1 MTEEE
6 KVKESSLSGRCKR
19 IHITRLTDKELEKC
33 VNGLSE
39 ENFMG
44 KFQFGEVY
52 RGTYNGIEVV
62 VKIWKKQGRYKVLP
76 GENEG
81 RLEDERCLHQYF
93 RNYEFH
99 PNVAKACAFCHGSK
113 HLAVV
118 YHTNPKAIDTLH
130 NLIEKDTFTWAQR
143 IKVAFGLASLLRYM
157 HTPHPNCPSDLPYLI
172 RNIDAAHILVDQDHE
187 PLLFDFSMISGGILT
202 DKRDLLDQHLQGCFA
217 IPGPGR
223 WSDRC
228 DVFSYGVVL
237 LSLISKRIYKDD
249 GDCTDVPL
257 VYELVKNENKQHNS
271 AASFGKF
278 KSSLMHRSLELEPD
292 FHFNDA
298 IEITQLA
305 LLCVECDPQKRP
317 TMDQVVGY
325 LQKMHIVQDNDN
337 TWECCK
343 MLDGVDEVPKLLYP
357 PKYRRVKELWR
368 PTKQRRNK
376 GCGESLSIIKSS
388 VVEDNEVRVFSH
400 EELLDAT
407 SRFGKEN
414 LIGQFQFGNLFRG
427 EERNGKKVIVKMWEI
442 NDERGVYGLHNE
454 DRLRD
459 EISLLR
465 HPELFNHPNLVKMI
479 GYCFDEE
486 KHLGAVYDLDPQD
499 TLHNLAPKDEFT
511 WLQRMK
517 VIYEFAKLLKYFHG
531 PNPPHAPYRVGNVEA
546 ASIILDKDYRPKLFD
561 FGMTV
566 GGIIL
571 SLREERNAHL
581 CGRPRGYGDRSR
593 GIYIEEGDIFAY
605 GWILVCL
612 ISKTSPTPDD
622 DDPIYDALGWNDLEE
637 SSDDI
642 EQSGSTLV
650 HEDLIQER
658 APDDEDPIF
667 DADLEES
674 SDDIEQSGI
683 TLVHEDLIKERG
695 FEENDGVEL
704 TKLGLECTR
713 RFGYPPSMKEVVKR
727 LENLHVIRIHAEEM
741 GIQNLPCRYN
751 NNTKFELV
759 QQKVDG

>member
-6 KVKESSLSGRCKR
+6 KVKDSSSLSGRCKR
-19 IHITRLTDKELEKC
+19 INVSGLTDEELENC
-33 VNGLSE
+33 VNGFSE

-52 RGTYNGIEVV
+52 RGTYNGTEVV
-62 VKIWKKQGRYKVLP
+62 VKIWKKQGRYRVLP

-81 RLEDERCLHQYF
+81 RLEDERRLHRYSQI
-93 RNYEFH
+93 YEFH
-99 PNVAKACAFCHGSK
+99 PNVAKPWAICHGRK
-113 HLAVV
+113 HLAIV
-118 YHTNPKAIDTLH
+118 YHRNPKAIDTLH
-130 NLIEKDTFTWAQR
+130 NLIEKDSFTWAQR

-157 HTPHPNCPSDLPYLI
+157 HTPHPNCPSNLPYLI

-217 IPGPGR
+217 QPGPGR

-249 GDCTDVPL
+249 GDCINVSL
-257 VYELVKNENKQHNS
+257 VYELGKNEHKQHNS
-271 AASFGKF
+271 VASFGKL
-278 KSSLMHRSLELEPD
+278 KSSLMHPSLELEPD

-298 IEITQLA
+298 IEITNLA
-305 LLCVECDPQKRP
+305 LLCVEYDPQKRP
-317 TMDQVVGY
+317 TMDQVVRY
-325 LQKMHIVQDNDN
+325 MQNMHIVQHNAN

-343 MLDGVDEVPKLLYP
+343 MLDGVDEILQLLYR
-357 PKYRRVKELWR
+357 PKYRRVKEFWQ
-368 PTKQRRNK
+368 PSKRRRGLIVNRFKGLMHGNK
-376 GCGESLSIIKSS
+376 VCGESLAIIKSS
-388 VVEDNEVRVFSH
+388 IGEHNEIKVFSYK
-400 EELLDAT
+400 ELVDAT
-407 SRFGKEN
+407 NRFGQEN

-427 EERNGKKVIVKMWEI
+427 EREGKKVIVKIWEI
-442 NDERGVYGLHNE
+442 NEERGVYRLHNE

-465 HPELFNHPNLVKMI
+465 HPELFTHPNLVKMI
-479 GYCFDEE
+479 GYCPDEE
-486 KHLGAVYDLDPQD
+486 KLGAVYDLDPHD

-517 VIYEFAKLLKYFHG
+517 VIYEFANLLKYFHG
-531 PNPPHAPYRVGNVEA
+531 PNPPYAPYRVGNVEA
-546 ASIILDKDYRPKLFD
+546 ARIILDKDYRPKLFD

-571 SLREERNAHL
+571 SLREERNAHM

-593 GIYIEEGDIFAY
+593 GIYIQEGDVFAY

-642 EQSGSTLV
+642 EQSRISLV
-650 HEDLIQER
+650 HEDFIQER
-658 APDDEDPIF
+658 GF
-667 DADLEES
+667 D
-674 SDDIEQSGI
+674 
-683 TLVHEDLIKERG
+683 
-695 FEENDGVEL
+695 ENDGIEL
-704 TKLGLECTR
+704 TKLGLKCTR
-713 RFGYPPSMKEVVKR
+713 LVGRPPSMKEVVKR
-727 LENLHVIRIHAEEM
+727 LRNLHVFRSHGEEM

-751 NNTKFELV
+751 NYKFKLV
-759 QQKVDG
+759 QQKMEQ